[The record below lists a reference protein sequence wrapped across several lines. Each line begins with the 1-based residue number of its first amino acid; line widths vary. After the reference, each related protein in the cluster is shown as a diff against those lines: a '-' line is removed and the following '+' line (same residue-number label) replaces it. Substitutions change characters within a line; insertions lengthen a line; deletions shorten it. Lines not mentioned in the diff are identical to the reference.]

1 MDKKSHLLS
10 SLKKQVIALK
20 SQLEGLEKSKTNQP
34 SRHNNSQH
42 NKSVSHSLRF
52 DSLTLDSSYLHRG
65 IRKFPLADS
74 HSRNIANLI
83 QDKSALE
90 RTPKFSSQ
98 RKAEHLRTQE
108 NFSSGVVQQPRSR
121 SKSPNPLTG

>member
-20 SQLEGLEKSKTNQP
+20 SQLEGLEKTKISNISRSKHNP
-34 SRHNNSQH
+34 SHI
-42 NKSVSHSLRF
+42 KSISHSSRF
-52 DSLTLDSSYLHRG
+52 DSLNLDSSYLERG
-65 IRKFPLADS
+65 IRKFPLADFKF
-74 HSRNIANLI
+74 RNISQVI

-98 RKAEHLRTQE
+98 RKAEHLRTKE
-108 NFSSGVVQQPRSR
+108 NFSS
-121 SKSPNPLTG
+121 

>member
-20 SQLEGLEKSKTNQP
+20 SQLEGLEKTKHTKLSC
-34 SRHNNSQH
+34 SSQNPAH
-42 NKSVSHSLRF
+42 NKSISHSSRF

-74 HSRNIANLI
+74 KFRNISEVI
-83 QDKSALE
+83 QDKSVPD

-98 RKAEHLRTQE
+98 RQAEHLKTKK
-108 NFSSGVVQQPRSR
+108 NFCSDVP
-121 SKSPNPLTG
+121 